1 MSKSYNAI
9 QRRSNF
15 MTHISKKI
23 SFLAL
28 LIQTVLL
35 ISTIQFPSFRSVT
48 SIKLITISEISFFGL
63 KPNPFTKTHIIL
75 SLVGLLIPIVTF
87 LIAAFVFSIIFMGYF
102 QRQESNYLHLEISK
116 LDLAPFT

>member
-48 SIKLITISEISFFGL
+48 SIKLITISEISFFDL
-63 KPNPFTKTHIIL
+63 KPE
-75 SLVGLLIPIVTF
+75 
-87 LIAAFVFSIIFMGYF
+87 SIY
-102 QRQESNYLHLEISK
+102 
-116 LDLAPFT
+116 